1 MSLEIK
7 LDHVLSKLELLDEI
21 NTKIDSFNNRLT
33 LLERKV
39 EDKMEEIESS
49 LVTKAEAH
57 TVTRL
62 TERIEELEKIQIN
75 YENKMIMQ
83 ESHSKRLRVLI
94 HGVKEDIW
102 EKRED
107 TILKFEN
114 LLKNRLKIDDPDD
127 IELVDIHRLPQH
139 LLMKNGK
146 RITRSIV
153 IKLVNMQ
160 DKELTTKNSKKKTI
174 KVFTYMFVIIYQL
187 SSNSSEKI
195 SCLFTKKLKKRIKKQ
210 FGKLLTVNSI
220 CMLTMKKLKFHS
232 NLEFLNCANR
242 NCCLDNLTC
251 D

>member
-1 MSLEIK
+1 MSLENK

-39 EDKMEEIESS
+39 EDKIEEIEIS
-49 LVTKAEAH
+49 LVTKAEAD

-62 TERIEELEKIQIN
+62 TERIEKLEKIQIN
-75 YENKMIMQ
+75 YENKMVMQ
-83 ESHSKRLRVLI
+83 ESYSKRLNILI

-114 LLKNRLKIDDPDD
+114 LLKNGLKIDDPDD

-139 LLMKNGK
+139 TLKKNGK
-146 RITRSIV
+146 RITRPIV

-160 DKELTTKNSKKKTI
+160 DKSRIFQSAKHLR
-174 KVFTYMFVIIYQL
+174 TY
-187 SSNSSEKI
+187 NE
-195 SCLFTKKLKKRIKKQ
+195 KLKKEVNKSLYVYICDHLPTKFQQQRKNLLPFYKKAKEKNQ
-210 FGKLLTVNSI
+210 KTIWKAVNG
-220 CMLTMKKLKFHS
+220 
-232 NLEFLNCANR
+232 EY
-242 NCCLDNLTC
+242 CLYVD
-251 D
+251 DEKVEIPR